1 MSLRNIAAAA
11 TAVIVATTGT
21 GLALAQK
28 HTGPWAASPDAR
40 DDVPAGLDIVRTE
53 LARNADG
60 RLRGEVTMA
69 AAWDTS
75 HLRGPAGSQGI
86 ASICMRLYDQRDPS
100 AEPPD
105 WLVCATP
112 AKSGDALVGTV
123 LRDRVDGPPKRVGSA
138 RVTRPTAR
146 TVYLRFSQT
155 VVRRPAVLRFS
166 AEASTPRESCP
177 KTTGC
182 RDTAPNAPASIRL
195 RLRSA
200 TGSR

>member
-1 MSLRNIAAAA
+1 MSPRSIAAVAI
-11 TAVIVATTGT
+11 AVIVASTGT

-28 HTGPWAASPDAR
+28 RSGPWAASPDAR

-60 RLRGEVTMA
+60 RLRAEVTMA
-69 AAWDTS
+69 GAWDTAD
-75 HLRGPAGSQGI
+75 LRGPAGSQGI
-86 ASICMRLYDQRDPS
+86 ASICMRLYDRRDPS
-100 AEPPD
+100 SEPPD

-123 LRDRVDGPPKRVGSA
+123 MRDRVDGPPKRVGSA

-155 VVRRPAVLRFS
+155 VVRRPAVLR
-166 AEASTPRESCP
+166 
-177 KTTGC
+177 
-182 RDTAPNAPASIRL
+182 
-195 RLRSA
+195 
-200 TGSR
+200 

>member
-1 MSLRNIAAAA
+1 MPFRSLAAVATAAIAATTATGLAAAA
-11 TAVIVATTGT
+11 
-21 GLALAQK
+21 K

-40 DDVPAGLDIVRTE
+40 GDVEAGLDIVRTE

-69 AAWDTS
+69 AAWDTAD
-75 HLRGPAGSQGI
+75 LRGPAGSQGL
-86 ASICMRLYDQRDPS
+86 ASICFRLYDRRDPS

-112 AKSGDALVGTV
+112 AKSGDALVGKV
-123 LRDRVDGPPKRVGSA
+123 LRDRIDGPPKTVGQA
-138 RVTRPTAR
+138 RISRPTAR

-155 VVRRPAVLRFS
+155 VVRRPSMLHFS
-166 AEASTPRESCP
+166 AEVVTPREKCP
-177 KTTGC
+177 QTTGC
-182 RDTAPNAPASIRL
+182 RDTAPDAPASIRL

-200 TGSR
+200 TASR

>member
-1 MSLRNIAAAA
+1 MRVLAAVTTGIVVAAA
-11 TAVIVATTGT
+11 TA
-21 GLALAQK
+21 GLAVAQK
-28 HTGPWAASPDAR
+28 RTGPWAASPDQR
-40 DDVPAGLDIVRTE
+40 GDVPAGLDIVRME

-60 RLRGEVTMA
+60 RLRAEVTMA
-69 AAWDTS
+69 EPWDTAD
-75 HLRGPAGSQGI
+75 LRGPAGSTGL
-86 ASICMRLYDQRDPS
+86 ASVCMRLYDTRDPT

-112 AKSGDALVGTV
+112 ARSGDGLVGKV
-123 LRDRVDGPPKRVGSA
+123 LRDRVDGPPKAVGEA

-146 TVYLRFSQT
+146 TIYLRFSQT
-155 VVRRPAVLRFS
+155 AVRRPATLRFS
-166 AEASTPRESCP
+166 AEVVTQREKCP

-182 RDTAPNAPASIRL
+182 RDTAPDAPASIRL